1 MEGAISVMNPLIE
14 IKTVPIEIQ
23 MKVTHARLEYARG
36 TAQVEISRNK
46 GGLNIRSHP
55 IKVNLDTFEARNS
68 VMPTTST
75 LIRQQAQAGIQG
87 AYQATAVLA
96 REGRM
101 MMEARIDQDVI
112 PQLAK
117 AQNLGQPTNVNIDF
131 IPTTGPDISWDGG
144 EMRIRYEMDKLNFDW
159 RMEQMSFTFV
169 PGDIEFTMT
178 QRPDVIVKYVGGPLY
193 VPPSADPD
201 YEPLDVNA

>member
-46 GGLNIRSHP
+46 GGLNIRSQP

-96 REGRM
+96 KEGRM

-144 EMRIRYEMDKLNFDW
+144 EMSIRYEMDKLNFDW

>member
-1 MEGAISVMNPLIE
+1 MNPLIE

-46 GGLNIRSHP
+46 GGLNIRSQP

-68 VMPTTST
+68 VMPTTTT
-75 LIRQQAQAGIQG
+75 LIPHQAQAGIQG

-144 EMRIRYEMDKLNFDW
+144 EMSIRYEMDKLNFDW